1 ITNPFIPA
9 MKKAMNIRG
18 LQISDYMT
26 APFVKPNE
34 KQVCEIKKL
43 MNELNIC

>member
-1 ITNPFIPA
+1 

-34 KQVCEIKKL
+34 KQVCEIK
-43 MNELNIC
+43 N